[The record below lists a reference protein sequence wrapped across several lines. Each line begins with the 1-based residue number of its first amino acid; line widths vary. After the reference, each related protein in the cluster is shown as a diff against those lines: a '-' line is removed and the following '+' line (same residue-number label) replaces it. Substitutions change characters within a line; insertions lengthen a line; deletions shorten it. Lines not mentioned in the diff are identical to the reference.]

1 MRITRLI
8 VVLAAMLG
16 SVVDAHAY
24 ETVVCFADSMATEP
38 GPTTNYC
45 AQLQA
50 LRPEL
55 VVKNRSAGG
64 RTTLLALTQVSAVV
78 DEACGATSC
87 LVLIHHG
94 LNDLNLPDPDA
105 WTTAKRLR
113 AIWSKAQGS
122 SRAAWILTPLPFLDS
137 TLNNNPFARDVGNAA
152 FALAR
157 RRIPVFDTRDL
168 FAFDGWWA
176 GTTDGTHPNETGAF
190 LIAGALA
197 EAIP

>member
-1 MRITRLI
+1 MRFSILVTALSF
-8 VVLAAMLG
+8 VLGGAVA
-16 SVVDAHAY
+16 AHAY

-45 AQLQA
+45 AQLQT
-50 LRPEL
+50 LRPDL

-64 RTTLLALTQVSAVV
+64 RTTVLALTQVEAIV
-78 DEACGATSC
+78 DEACGTASC

-94 LNDLNLPDPDA
+94 LNDLSLPDPDA

-113 AIWSKAQGS
+113 AIWSKARGP
-122 SRAAWILTPLPFLDS
+122 SRDAWILTPLPFLDF
-137 TLNNNPFARDVGNAA
+137 TLSNSSFARDVGNAM

-157 RRIPVFDTRDL
+157 RRIPVFDARDL
-168 FAFDGWWA
+168 FSFDGWMTR
-176 GTTDGTHPNETGAF
+176 TTDGTHPNDAGAL
-190 LIAGALA
+190 LIADALA